1 MTNDLKDKFCSL
13 DKHDVH
19 DGLINLMAC
28 QFQLHI
34 NLRDISV
41 TFVGVNEQTIDIE
54 PRADTLRDVLL
65 MSDLSLRSVMRATF
79 LSRTCCAGVNL
90 FGFEGRTLRVLEW
103 DK

>member
-1 MTNDLKDKFCSL
+1 MANDFKDKLCSL

-19 DGLINLMAC
+19 DGLINLVAC

-34 NLRDISV
+34 TLRDTSV

-54 PRADTLRDVLL
+54 PCADTLRDVLL
-65 MSDLSLRSVMRATF
+65 MLDLSLRSVLRATF
-79 LSRTCCAGVNL
+79 VSRTCCVGVNL
-90 FGFEGRTLRVLEW
+90 FGFEWRTLRVLEW